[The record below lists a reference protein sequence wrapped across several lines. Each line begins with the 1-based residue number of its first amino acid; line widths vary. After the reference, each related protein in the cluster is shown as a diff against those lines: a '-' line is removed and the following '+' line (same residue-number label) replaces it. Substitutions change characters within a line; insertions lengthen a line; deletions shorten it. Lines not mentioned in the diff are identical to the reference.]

1 MNAMGWLQKNRAMV
15 LAVSSGVLT
24 AAGMALGFGG
34 GAPVVRAVL
43 YLVATSLAGFET
55 FRRAVSQ
62 LRVPR
67 LSIEFLVLLAAVGA
81 IILGEYMEAAAVTFL
96 FSLGGV
102 LEGRAMTRTRDA
114 LRSLLSAVPAQA
126 TVIRDGAEKVVAARD
141 VQPGE
146 TVVIRPGEKIPA
158 DGTVLRG
165 ESSVDE
171 STITGE
177 GLPAEKRAGDQV
189 FSATVNYHGL
199 LYVEATRTGSDTT
212 VARIISRV
220 EEAQDAKTARER
232 FIDRFAAYYTPAVVI
247 GSLLYY
253 LFTGNLEIA
262 LTLLVVACPG
272 ALVIAVPVVVIS
284 AIGRAAK
291 RGVLI
296 KGGSHLEAAGR
307 VTLLATDKTGTLTTG
322 SLAVD
327 EVIPFAAVSPPAPVL
342 QPAGPAEREAGHQA
356 RTVSQWAAIAESG
369 SEHPIAR
376 AIVASASG
384 EPLPEP
390 EDFSYQPG
398 SGIQARCHGHF
409 IEVGKMSSDP
419 RRDPQGNKGATEVE
433 RDPED
438 RDAEERLLQAA
449 ARGAT
454 LVQVRVDGNTIGVI
468 ALSDTVREDAVN
480 LSDEL
485 EGAGVKR
492 VVLLT
497 GDSEAA
503 ATAVARRLGIDE
515 VHARLLPEQK
525 QERITALR
533 KEGYHVAMLGDGV
546 NDAPSLATADVGIAM
561 GAAGSEL
568 AVESADIALM
578 SDNVRR
584 VPETL
589 RLAAR
594 ALRLMRQNLA
604 VAVAT
609 VLLLFAGV
617 LSGTVHMGGG
627 MLVHQ
632 LSILVV
638 IANGLRLRAVKV

>member
-1 MNAMGWLQKNRAMV
+1 MNAMRWLQKNRAMV

-34 GAPVVRAVL
+34 RAPVVRAVF
-43 YLVATSLAGFET
+43 YLVAAALAGFET
-55 FRRAVSQ
+55 FRRAASQ

-96 FSLGGV
+96 FALGGV

-199 LYVEATRTGSDTT
+199 LFVEATRTGSDTT

-327 EVIPFAAVSPPAPVL
+327 EVIPFAAVSPPARVL
-342 QPAGPAEREAGHQA
+342 QPAGPADSADVEPENRERAV
-356 RTVSQWAAIAESG
+356 RQWAAIAESG
-369 SEHPIAR
+369 SEHPIAK

-398 SGIQARCHGHF
+398 SGIQARYNGHL
-409 IEVGKMSSDP
+409 IEVGRVPTDP
-419 RRDPQGNKGATEVE
+419 GSG
-433 RDPED
+433 D
-438 RDAEERLLQAA
+438 RAAEERLLQAA
-449 ARGAT
+449 SRGAT
-454 LVQVRVDGNTIGVI
+454 LVQVRIDGTIIGVI
-468 ALSDTVREDAVN
+468 ALTDTVREDAVN

-485 EGAGVKR
+485 EGAGVTR

-525 QERITALR
+525 QERIRALQQ
-533 KEGYHVAMLGDGV
+533 EGYHVAMLGDGV

-589 RLAAR
+589 QLAAR